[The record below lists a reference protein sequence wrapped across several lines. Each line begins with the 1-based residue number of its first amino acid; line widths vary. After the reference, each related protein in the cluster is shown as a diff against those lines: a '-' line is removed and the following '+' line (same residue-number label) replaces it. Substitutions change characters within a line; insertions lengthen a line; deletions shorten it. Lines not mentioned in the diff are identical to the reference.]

1 MQFKEVIGHKEIKVK
16 LIQTVKENRV
26 SHAQLF
32 LGPKGSGNL
41 PLAIAYAQYLSCE
54 NKQEND
60 SCGVCPSCQKVKK
73 LVHPDLHFVYPVATS
88 KTIKKD
94 PVSDDYIEQWRETIL
109 ENPYLIENKWY
120 EIIDVE
126 NKQGIINKNESYEIL
141 RKLNLK
147 TFESEYKIMIIWLP
161 EKMNAYAANKL
172 LKLIE
177 EPPEKTLFLL
187 VAENSEQIIP
197 TILSRTQLIKIHKI
211 DNDSMMQALSDNFG
225 LEPQMARDI
234 AHLSDGNY
242 YDAQHLIQT
251 SDQENYN
258 LENFMTLMRLSYQRK
273 VIELIEWA
281 DEISKLGREKQK
293 SFLAYALRLIREN
306 FMLNIKSREL
316 VHLTNKELDF
326 SEKFSQFINKENVY
340 QLYEVV
346 NRAHIDIEMNAY
358 NKIVFLDLALKI
370 IKLIK
375 K

>member
-1 MQFKEVIGHKEIKVK
+1 
-16 LIQTVKENRV
+16 
-26 SHAQLF
+26 
-32 LGPKGSGNL
+32 
-41 PLAIAYAQYLSCE
+41 
-54 NKQEND
+54 
-60 SCGVCPSCQKVKK
+60 
-73 LVHPDLHFVYPVATS
+73 
-88 KTIKKD
+88 
-94 PVSDDYIEQWRETIL
+94 
-109 ENPYLIENKWY
+109 
-120 EIIDVE
+120 
-126 NKQGIINKNESYEIL
+126 
-141 RKLNLK
+141 
-147 TFESEYKIMIIWLP
+147 MIIWLP